1 MPLIIPDDIEQFTTP
16 GEEVFCRFLRN
27 VAKPDESFIV
37 WYSPDINDSE
47 PDFILY
53 TPDVGLIV
61 FEVKDW
67 TIDQICEVNPK
78 TFKMKFGFKEES
90 RTNPH
95 EQARVYVHNLL
106 ECIRSDGRLVNK
118 DGFAQGKPKIP
129 ISHGVVFT
137 NIDSHDYKER
147 FSHDGIIPLAKIFF
161 WDDLDQHSELYDP
174 SGKAFLAA
182 IRERFEPKF
191 PCHISSHELNHLR
204 QLIYPTIRINT
215 IERIPEDELK
225 NHEYNV
231 RLLDHHQESIARR
244 FDGGHRIVIGPSG
257 CGKTLVLVH
266 QAAFLKKYN
275 PLVKRIL
282 FLCYNVTLVN
292 YLKRLIAAQGVPLG
306 SAGVE
311 VMHFFDLCGRVNGEV
326 IEHEKQ
332 DMDYYN
338 IVMEDALAKEI
349 PADILYDA
357 ILVDEGQDFNDKMLQ
372 IVMKCLNRKTDFL
385 TIALDEGQDLY
396 RQSRIWSTAGINA
409 RGRVRQLNV
418 IYRNTKEISGLA
430 NRLRFGSSEQG
441 KPSAQHALFPDPRIS
456 NGPLP
461 LVKQFAS
468 SAKVIDHVADDIKKI
483 VDAGRLPL
491 SEIAVIY
498 TKKKVDDM
506 PGSTVP
512 QLVESALERRGILSK
527 WLSEDY
533 RAKRSHDI
541 TANSVTITTI
551 HSAKGLD
558 FACVF
563 LIGLDTLEP
572 NDRWNEEQINSLA
585 YVGITRARYQLSIP
599 YLKKTLL
606 IEKLLMSLN
615 PPGNLQRLNESS
627 PLSLI

>member
-1 MPLIIPDDIEQFTTP
+1 MPTLIPDDIKQFSTI
-16 GEEVFCRFLRN
+16 GEEVFCRFLRTA
-27 VAKPDESFIV
+27 AKPDDQFIV

-53 TPDVGLIV
+53 TPEVGLIV

-78 TFKMKFGFKEES
+78 IFKIKSGFKEES

-106 ECIRSDGRLVNK
+106 ECIRSDGKLVNK
-118 DGFAQGKPKIP
+118 DGFAQGKSKIP

-137 NIDSHDYKER
+137 NIDSHEYTER
-147 FSHDGIIPLAKIFF
+147 FAHDGIIPLSKIFF
-161 WDDLDQHSELYDP
+161 WDDIDSHSELCDP

-191 PCHISSHELNHLR
+191 PCHISTHELNHLR

-231 RLLDHHQESIARR
+231 KLLDHHQEAIARR
-244 FDGGHRIVIGPSG
+244 FDGGHRIVTGPSG

-275 PLVKRIL
+275 AAVKRIL
-282 FLCYNVTLVN
+282 FICYNVALVN
-292 YLKRLIAAQGVPLG
+292 YLRRLVAAQGVPLG
-306 SAGVE
+306 PEGVE
-311 VMHFFDLCGRVNGEV
+311 IVHFYDLCGKITGEAV
-326 IEHEKQ
+326 EHENQ
-332 DMDYYN
+332 DMDYYD
-338 IVMEDALAKEI
+338 IVMEDALSKEI
-349 PADILYDA
+349 PAAMLYDA
-357 ILVDEGQDFNDKMLQ
+357 ILVDEGQDFNDRMLQ
-372 IVMKCLNRKTDFL
+372 VVMKCLNRRSDFL
-385 TIALDEGQDLY
+385 TLALDEGQDLY
-396 RQSRIWSTAGINA
+396 RQNRTWSIAGINA

-418 IYRNTKEISGLA
+418 IYRNTKEIAELA
-430 NRLRFGSSEQG
+430 NRLRFGSVNQV
-441 KPSAQHALFPDPRIS
+441 KPSSQHTLFPDPRIS
-456 NGPLP
+456 SGPLP
-461 LVKQFAS
+461 LIKHFES
-468 SAKVIDHVADDIKKI
+468 SAKLINNVADEIKKI
-483 VDAGRLPL
+483 ADSGRLPL

-498 TKKKVDDM
+498 TTKKTDDM
-506 PGSTVP
+506 AGTTVP
-512 QLVESALERRGILSK
+512 QLIATALERRGILSK

-558 FACVF
+558 FASVF
-563 LIGLDTLEP
+563 LIGLDTLEC
-572 NDRWNEEQINSLA
+572 NGRWDEEQINSLA
-585 YVGITRARYQLSIP
+585 YVGITRARYQITIP
-599 YLKKTLL
+599 YVNKNAL
-606 IEKLLMSLN
+606 IARIVEYVH
-615 PPGNLQRLNESS
+615 G
-627 PLSLI
+627 